1 MSQLKLGSEYRV
13 RLVRAHEVCEES
25 IQHVVSC
32 PDVLGWYSNVS
43 DIQDSDMLI
52 HKAVSSSLLSP

>member
-32 PDVLGWYSNVS
+32 PEVWF
-43 DIQDSDMLI
+43 
-52 HKAVSSSLLSP
+52 